1 MSEENK
7 SDNNDLADQLRIS
20 LEESINSLK
29 KITDEVKNLNQEINL
44 NDTVYKIKNV
54 ENELTKITNQI
65 DKSNNSEIE
74 IVKAS
79 SEEE

>member
-7 SDNNDLADQLRIS
+7 SDHNDLADQLRIS

-29 KITDEVKNLNQEINL
+29 KITDEVKILNQEINL

>member
-7 SDNNDLADQLRIS
+7 SDHSDLADQLRIS

>member
-7 SDNNDLADQLRIS
+7 SDHNDLADQLRIS

-29 KITDEVKNLNQEINL
+29 KITDEVKNLNQEVNL

>member
-79 SEEE
+79 SDEE

>member
-7 SDNNDLADQLRIS
+7 SDHNDLADQLRIS

-44 NDTVYKIKNV
+44 NDTVYKIKNI

>member
-7 SDNNDLADQLRIS
+7 SDHNDLADQLRIS

>member
-65 DKSNNSEIE
+65 DKSDNSEIE

>member
-79 SEEE
+79 SEED